1 MKISASSQDY
11 LEALL
16 VLSGNGGSV
25 RSVDVAKRLNV
36 SRASVNKA
44 VGILKDLGLVNQER
58 YGEIEL
64 TPEGKKAARAVHEK
78 HNTLKYF
85 LKEVLGVSEE
95 NAEID
100 ACGMEHVISI
110 ETLEK
115 LQDYLQKLNSQA
127 N

>member
-64 TPEGKKAARAVHEK
+64 TPEGKKAARAVLEK

-95 NAEID
+95 NAEND

-115 LQDYLQKLNSQA
+115 LQDYLQKLNSQT